1 MLDDDLR
8 GRVEPFDSVAAT
20 HYATIVSGREKIG
33 RPISV
38 ADAQIAAICRKLQA
52 TLATRNTPDFEHTG
66 IELVDPFIAR

>member
-33 RPISV
+33 RLISV
-38 ADAQIAAICRKLQA
+38 ADAQIAAVCRKL
-52 TLATRNTPDFEHTG
+52 
-66 IELVDPFIAR
+66 

>member
-52 TLATRNTPDFEHTG
+52 TLATDNTPDFEHTG